1 MFGAFGLLA
10 LVLASVGLYG
20 MLAYD
25 VTQRTREL
33 GVRMALG
40 AQRSQVAGMIVGEGM
55 RIAVIGVVIGVGIA
69 LSSAALVEPL
79 LYDTSPRDPAIYGAV
94 ALVLVLVGLAASR
107 FRVASAFF
115 LGGFGFLGA
124 MGIQTVSKWNARCKS
139 V

>member
-40 AQRSQVAGMIVGEGM
+40 AQRAQLAGMIVGDGM
-55 RIAVIGVVIGVGIA
+55 RTAALGGVIGVTIA
-69 LSSAALVEPL
+69 LASAALVEPL
-79 LYDTSPRDPAIYGAV
+79 LYDTSPRDPAVYVVVLLVLGIV
-94 ALVLVLVGLAASR
+94 ALAATLLPAR
-107 FRVASAFF
+107 RAVHVDPIVA
-115 LGGFGFLGA
+115 
-124 MGIQTVSKWNARCKS
+124 MRTE
-139 V
+139 

>member
-40 AQRSQVAGMIVGEGM
+40 AQRAQLAGMIVGEGM
-55 RIAVIGVVIGVGIA
+55 RTAALGGVIGVTIA
-69 LSSAALVEPL
+69 LASATLVEPL
-79 LYDTSPRDPAIYGAV
+79 LYDTSPRDPAVYGVVLLVLGIV
-94 ALVLVLVGLAASR
+94 ALAATLLPAR
-107 FRVASAFF
+107 RAVHVDPIVA
-115 LGGFGFLGA
+115 
-124 MGIQTVSKWNARCKS
+124 MRTE
-139 V
+139 